1 VMKKLDETKFEARK
15 AKKGENNQWKNC
27 LKAF

>member
-1 VMKKLDETKFEARK
+1 MEKFDKTKYEARK
-15 AKKGENNQWKNC
+15 ARKEENNQWKNC